1 MIYKNIAIYGGSSE
15 ISVELVEQ
23 YINQSETI
31 FIFCRNKD
39 FVLKKIFNKDSFKD
53 EYKKKIEFI
62 ECNLLNYK
70 NILQIINDQIKVLSG
85 LIWVAGFT
93 GDSEKEYNDFNLLEK
108 NLLINFTY
116 PTILINEFSKKLIKN
131 KNSFIAVV
139 TSVAGLRGRNTQ
151 LFYSP
156 SKAGLIT
163 YLSGLRQ
170 KLYTQQVHVC
180 TIIPGYINT
189 TTFKKENRNSPN
201 ILITTPKKCAQLI
214 YRGIKNKKEIIYIGF
229 LWRVIM
235 FIISLIPE
243 KIFKRLKF

>member
-1 MIYKNIAIYGGSSE
+1 M
-15 ISVELVEQ
+15 
-23 YINQSETI
+23 
-31 FIFCRNKD
+31 
-39 FVLKKIFNKDSFKD
+39 
-53 EYKKKIEFI
+53 
-62 ECNLLNYK
+62 
-70 NILQIINDQIKVLSG
+70 QIINDQIKDLSG